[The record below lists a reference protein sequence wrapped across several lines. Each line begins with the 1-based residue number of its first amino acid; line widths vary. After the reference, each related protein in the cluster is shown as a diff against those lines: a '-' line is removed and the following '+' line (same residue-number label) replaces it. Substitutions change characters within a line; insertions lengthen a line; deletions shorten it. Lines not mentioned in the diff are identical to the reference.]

1 MRGVLISGVFLSSV
15 ISGTPLIPVRAGIWR
30 GSHKQMPLI
39 SKAGGMITIEDNDV
53 YPALLSIDLL
63 QNIKLSSSA
72 VTQRQCVCDQAW
84 DQLGL
89 DLHLTSMEKR
99 P

>member
-15 ISGTPLIPVRAGIWR
+15 ISGTPLIPMRAGIWR

-53 YPALLSIDLL
+53 YPAPLSIDLL
-63 QNIKLSSSA
+63 QNY
-72 VTQRQCVCDQAW
+72 
-84 DQLGL
+84 
-89 DLHLTSMEKR
+89 LHLQSLRDSVTVTSLGTS
-99 P
+99 